1 MSHSDWWLATNTTG
15 PLRGTCS
22 APVTDSRSSPR
33 NSGPATG
40 RTVRQKRS
48 PGSGVAGATGSSAT
62 IRADHLLHAQPAAV
76 DHHGVRCRRQ
86 LLGVELVALDDRPLD
101 LVDRQVQLRGAPGS
115 AHTGRRH
122 QVDLQVGVRADHR
135 AGVAPLEHGV
145 DRLRP
150 LPPAHGR
157 PHLRMP

>member
-1 MSHSDWWLATNTTG
+1 M
-15 PLRGTCS
+15 
-22 APVTDSRSSPR
+22 

-62 IRADHLLHAQPAAV
+62 IRATTSGTLSSLLSITTR
-76 DHHGVRCRRQ
+76 VRCRRQ

-101 LVDRQVQLRGAPGS
+101 LVHRQAQLRGAAGG

-122 QVDLQVGVRADHR
+122 QVDLQVSVRADHG

-145 DRLRP
+145 HRLRP
-150 LPPAHGR
+150 LPPAHGL